1 MADMNWADELDD
13 SAYEPLPVKEV
24 AAPAAPERKEE
35 RRPRPRTDKPRAR
48 HTHDDNLPV
57 PEIAPFVAYIGNVA
71 FDATEQEALTF
82 FGNGNCKVTAVNFI
96 RDSDN
101 PNRNAGFGY
110 LEFATREDLLRALE
124 ADGEKFCQRSIKV
137 NVALARFAP
146 SQRKRQG
153 HAEKIIPLTEADTV
167 SDWRRGEALP
177 PKPAGERL
185 PYKKA
190 DDQSRPRD
198 AQRDGPRDAPQQ
210 RKKLTLQPRS
220 LPVDGDL
227 KPVTPKKEEVR
238 AKDSGDFKP
247 PPSIPSPAKPKQET
261 PAATTQ
267 ADRKRMQNRYALLAT
282 DEDVSDNE

>member
-24 AAPAAPERKEE
+24 AAPAAPAAPKYKEE
-35 RRPRPRTDKPRAR
+35 RRPRPRNDEPRAR
-48 HTHDDNLPV
+48 RTHDDDLPV

-71 FDATEQEALTF
+71 FDATEEEALKF
-82 FGNGNCKVTAVNFI
+82 FGNGNCKVTAVNFV
-96 RDSDN
+96 RDREI

-110 LEFATREDLLRALE
+110 VEFATREDLVRALE
-124 ADGEKFCQRSIKV
+124 ADGAKFCERAIKV

-153 HAEKIIPLTEADTV
+153 HTEKASPLTEADMV

-177 PKPAGERL
+177 PKPAGERS

-198 AQRDGPRDAPQQ
+198 AQRDGQRDAPQQ

-220 LPVDGDL
+220 LPVEGDI
-227 KPVTPKKEEVR
+227 KPVTPKKEEVK
-238 AKDSGDFKP
+238 AKDNGDFKP
-247 PPSIPSPAKPKQET
+247 SPSRPSPAKPKQET
-261 PAATTQ
+261 PAATTP
-267 ADRKRMQNRYALLAT
+267 KKTQNRFACLALDD
-282 DEDVSDNE
+282 DEDDE